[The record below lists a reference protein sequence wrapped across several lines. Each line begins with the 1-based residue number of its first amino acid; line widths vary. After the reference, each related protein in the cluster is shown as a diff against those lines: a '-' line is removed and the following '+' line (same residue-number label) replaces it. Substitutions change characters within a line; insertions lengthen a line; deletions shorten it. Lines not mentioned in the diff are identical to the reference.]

1 MAGCGIGSL
10 PSAAGLFWATPA
22 KDICWYRVMSTSK
35 TYMVVFMRLSEKY
48 AVPEELALLY
58 DFVNTLDRRRYV
70 ERGVVHAGGDEL
82 ATPRRMEA
90 WMRKHRLPA
99 SGKHVD
105 AAAHRQA
112 LDLRSALRSFL
123 ELPPAERGHRRGA
136 PADRG
141 QQGFSADS
149 DRCRRGNRHAGCGPW
164 IECARSCRRGTI
176 RPGEDG
182 SACAVKGMRIRTV
195 SLDFLRSLE
204 AGQSALVLFQCMWQ
218 SSEDAGLSTSPD
230 SWLHLRPTI
239 PSRAMHPAAECG

>member
-1 MAGCGIGSL
+1 
-10 PSAAGLFWATPA
+10 
-22 KDICWYRVMSTSK
+22 
-35 TYMVVFMRLSEKY
+35 MVVFMRLSEKY

-82 ATPRRMEA
+82 ATPRRMAA
-90 WMRKHRLPA
+90 WMRKHHLPA
-99 SGKHVD
+99 SGRHVD

-112 LDLRSALRSFL
+112 LELRSALRVPGTS
-123 ELPPAERGHRRGA
+123 ARGTGKHRRGA

-164 IECARSCRRGTI
+164 IECALSCRRGTI

-230 SWLHLRPTI
+230 
-239 PSRAMHPAAECG
+239 A

>member
-1 MAGCGIGSL
+1 
-10 PSAAGLFWATPA
+10 
-22 KDICWYRVMSTSK
+22 
-35 TYMVVFMRLSEKY
+35 MRLSEKY

-58 DFVNTLDRRRYV
+58 DFVNTLDRRRFV

-123 ELPPAERGHRRGA
+123 ELPPAERGNIAAARRLTA
-136 PADRG
+136 
-141 QQGFSADS
+141 ADS
-149 DRCRRGNRHAGCGPW
+149 DCCRRGNRHAGCGPW

-204 AGQSALVLFQCMWQ
+204 AGRSALVLFQCMRQ

-230 SWLHLRPTI
+230 SWLHLNKRLFAAVHESALAQ
-239 PSRAMHPAAECG
+239 SRHTAMS